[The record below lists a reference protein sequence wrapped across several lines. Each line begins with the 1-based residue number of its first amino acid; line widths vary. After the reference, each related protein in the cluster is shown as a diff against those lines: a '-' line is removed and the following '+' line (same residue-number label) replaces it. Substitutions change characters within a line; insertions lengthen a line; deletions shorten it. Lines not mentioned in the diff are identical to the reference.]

1 MTCPRIHLNR
11 NVRPAV
17 PRRTMTNAQLAGS
30 SSCEFISGM
39 VTAQKRG
46 EPVGIYSVCSAN
58 RFVLEASMLQAKE
71 DGTAVCIESTSNQVN
86 QFGGYIGKT
95 PAEFVRFVK
104 NVATDME
111 FPADR
116 IILGGDH
123 LGPLVWQNE
132 TSISAMSKARELV
145 HQSVLSGYTKI
156 HLDTT
161 MRCADDPGDPKDAL
175 SEEIITERAVDLC
188 QVAEAAFSN

>member
-86 QFGGYIGKT
+86 QFGGYIGKN
-95 PAEFVRFVK
+95 PSEFRNFAES
-104 NVATDME
+104 VAVEME
-111 FPADR
+111 FPTDR

-123 LGPLVWQNE
+123 LGPHVWQHE
-132 TSISAMSKARELV
+132 SSAS
-145 HQSVLSGYTKI
+145 
-156 HLDTT
+156 
-161 MRCADDPGDPKDAL
+161 
-175 SEEIITERAVDLC
+175 
-188 QVAEAAFSN
+188 